1 MQEKIKTKKE
11 IETKEANFNFK
22 DVSIIA
28 CVIIGMLITL
38 ELFQVGFYI
47 VENVLQAF
55 CIYLVNVPFFAYVL
69 FKFFNWFVK
78 LSNRKAKKRG

>member
-1 MQEKIKTKKE
+1 MQEKIKKIKE
-11 IETKEANFNFK
+11 KEETKANFTFE
-22 DVSIIA
+22 DVSFIT
-28 CVIIGMLITL
+28 CLIIGILITL

-69 FKFFNWFVK
+69 FKFFNWLVK